1 MNNSLEKILLKIGG
15 MQCSFCTYSIKQAL
29 NRLNGVHKVGV
40 SLAHEEALI
49 QYEPYLTSPL
59 EIKDTLRD
67 LGFKIRDP
75 NKLYSFDEEE
85 QELRKER
92 NRLFIATTATLISLV
107 FMVFMWLGLR
117 NLLVPW
123 IMFLLAIFTMFIP
136 GWYIK
141 LMAWASL
148 KRYILNQH
156 VLLEFAA
163 FGGLI
168 GGIYGIFVR
177 NWPIAEFFAVCVFV
191 TSYHILSGYVSLFVR
206 TRSSQAIKKL
216 MELQPETAR
225 IIKRDDTEEEIL
237 VELVKKGDKVR
248 IRSGERIP
256 VDGIVI
262 SGMSSV
268 DQSLVTGESFP
279 VEKIKGDTVIGGSLN
294 LQGLLLIEV
303 TKVGKDSFLQQIS
316 QHIQEARA
324 LKPGIA
330 IIIDYVLKYFV
341 KIVLFA
347 AILAFFIWTVGFWLF
362 TGEFNFE
369 KAIFATLSV
378 LVMGYP
384 CALGMATP
392 LAIIRGGGIAAQKGI
407 LMRSGEA
414 FQVFKDI
421 SKIIFDK
428 TGTLTIGRPQIV
440 KIIPVKPYSKEELI
454 SVTASIEA
462 GSNHP
467 LAKAIVEYA
476 NSNDIPFQEV
486 LDFQEITGLGVK
498 GTIDNKNIL
507 VGNTRFIEGKGI
519 INEKFKKQRIE
530 LENQGFTIINIVEKE
545 KIIGVI
551 AIGDTLKEDAKKTIG
566 LLKQLEIEPT
576 IITGDNWRVA
586 KVIAKELGINN
597 ILAEVL
603 PQEKAKKIRD
613 LQSQGD
619 RVAMVGDG
627 TNDAPALMQADI
639 GIAIGAGTDIA
650 IESADIILIN
660 NQLKGIIDAYH
671 IGKSSYSKTV
681 QNIIMA
687 FSFNAI
693 GVLTGILGLVHPIWA
708 MIAMALSVTTVLLNS
723 FAGKIF
729 FKKNN

>member
-15 MQCSFCTYSIKQAL
+15 MQCSFCTHSIKQAL

-148 KRYILNQH
+148 KRFILNQH

-177 NWPIAEFFAVCVFV
+177 NWPIADFFAVCVFV

-519 INEKFKKQRIE
+519 INEKFEKQRIE

-723 FAGKIF
+723 FAGKFF